1 MTYCNYQ
8 TVGNKKKKKKHKTA
22 CKIMSIRIQC
32 YLKTYLSS
40 TLHNVGSKLS
50 KASPINEVRGPN
62 YNLLPF
68 S

>member
-8 TVGNKKKKKKHKTA
+8 TVGNRKKKKQKTA

-32 YLKTYLSS
+32 YFLVL
-40 TLHNVGSKLS
+40 LHNVGSKLS
-50 KASPINEVRGPN
+50 KASPINKVRGPN
-62 YNLLPF
+62 YNLLLF